1 VKNNDAIEKNEKKII
16 KNSYSFLTN
25 ILYIPNTTRNKGI
38 NKIGK
43 NK

>member
-1 VKNNDAIEKNEKKII
+1 VKNNDAIEKNEKEII
-16 KNSYSFLTN
+16 KNSYFLLIN
-25 ILYIPNTTRNKGI
+25 ILYIPNITNNKGI